1 MIRLLLISLTCLIS
15 FQGFSQSLYQ
25 VIFNNGESVK
35 AFSFLTDQG
44 IVIRLSEEGKLLEW
58 GVEPDLKR
66 YNYMPGQLDP
76 YMGRVD
82 YYGAE
87 ADSIS
92 RGKVKSIGTTMFSYY
107 GAFEQADK
115 VGKIRSLGAVQLDYY
130 NNYDNA
136 AFKGKLRSANN
147 QQFTYYSSFDNE
159 MIKGKLKS
167 VNNTPIVYYSS
178 FDDKLVRGKVKSIGS
193 FSYSW
198 YSSFDRREY
207 QGNLKAGSFS
217 QYING
222 ITYLLR
228 QF

>member
-1 MIRLLLISLTCLIS
+1 MIRLLIASFVLFTSLGS
-15 FQGFSQSLYQ
+15 SSQSLYQ
-25 VIFNNGESVK
+25 VIFNNGETVK
-35 AFSFLTDQG
+35 GFSFLTDQG
-44 IVIRLSEEGKLLEW
+44 IVIRISEDGKLQEW
-58 GVEPDLKR
+58 GVEPELKR

-82 YYGAE
+82 YYGTE

-92 RGKVKSIGTTMFSYY
+92 KGKVKSIGTCMISYY

-115 VGKIRSLGAVQLDYY
+115 VGKLKSIGAVQLDYY

-136 AFKGKLRSANN
+136 AFKGKLRAANN
-147 QQFTYYSSFDNE
+147 QQFTYYSSFENE
-159 MIKGKLKS
+159 MVKGKLKS

-178 FDDKLVRGKVKSIGS
+178 FDDKLVKGKVKSIGS
-193 FSYSW
+193 FMYAW
-198 YSSFDRREY
+198 YNSFDRREY
-207 QGNLKAGSFS
+207 QGNLKSGSLS